1 MAINYPHLTAVKH
14 MYTVTLL
21 KALATH
27 STFSLP
33 DLRVLA
39 LKLTVLNDCS
49 SAKPLLWHIS
59 VFVEC
64 LFTESL

>member
-21 KALATH
+21 KALSTH

-39 LKLTVLNDCS
+39 LKLTVLNDYS
-49 SAKPLLWHIS
+49 STKPFMPIQC
-59 VFVEC
+59 FY
-64 LFTESL
+64 